1 MRRSPRAPRGIV
13 GSRCPDH
20 CGLCLLQWGHKD
32 GSTAASQ
39 NTLARSSQ
47 SSHPATRVIRVCRG
61 KGAGDAI
68 GTGDA
73 TGEGNSSSTSVP
85 LSFQTK
91 PTILLIEISLVS
103 MFMMDRPDSSNC
115 WCDVQSRAPEIVA
128 GLKPLRGIDTGSRG
142 GRQSNTGSPHHL
154 SRILFP

>member
-1 MRRSPRAPRGIV
+1 MASASSNGV
-13 GSRCPDH
+13 T
-20 CGLCLLQWGHKD
+20 KD
-32 GSTAASQ
+32 
-39 NTLARSSQ
+39 
-47 SSHPATRVIRVCRG
+47 
-61 KGAGDAI
+61 DAI

-128 GLKPLRGIDTGSRG
+128 GLKPLRVGADGSQTLVPPPSQPDSVPYESARSQPSPGTGA
-142 GRQSNTGSPHHL
+142 L
-154 SRILFP
+154 V